1 MRERVAAVNLGKA
14 RAGVAV
20 ADELGLFAHARPFLD
35 AQSRRKLLEALA
47 ELAREEALT
56 RFLVG
61 LPLEMTGREG
71 PAAVRARAFAQEL
84 ADASGLAVELV
95 DERLSTVEA
104 ARKLR
109 DGGTRAK
116 AGKTRIDGA
125 SAAVVLQA
133 WLDAQPP
140 SGLGPDDDDDL

>member
-1 MRERVAAVNLGKA
+1 MRERVAAVDLGKA

-20 ADELGLFAHARPFLD
+20 ADELGLMAHARPFLD
-35 AQSRRKLLEALA
+35 AQNRKKLLAALSDLAQA
-47 ELAREEALT
+47 EQLT

-61 LPLEMTGREG
+61 LPLELTGREG
-71 PAAVRARAFAQEL
+71 PAAARARAFAQEL
-84 ADASGLAVELV
+84 ADATGLAVELV

-116 AGKTRIDGA
+116 AGKSKIDGA

-133 WLDAQPP
+133 WLDARP
-140 SGLGPDDDDDL
+140 SDDPDE